1 MRLRLPYEGL
11 RQTISDW
18 SLKAEKVVVYEHP
31 EPNNIHCHLALIGV
45 YDTTETLKNIM
56 RKHGVLLKGAGQ
68 LSFKTS
74 FKGPGKTVIAM
85 TDETLP
91 GYITYMTKGKYEPKY
106 LKGISEEQ
114 CAECRAGWKDYSRSP
129 AETGDR
135 KLLTEFDQFMYKTYP
150 QTENQLTNTD
160 VKNCAKMY
168 ALRKTQGVVNVQFRK
183 MAKMLYDSYSLDHQR
198 ITLNELVLP
207 FEQIPK

>member
-18 SLKAEKVVVYEHP
+18 GLKAEKVVVYEHP
-31 EPNNIHCHLALIGV
+31 EPNNIHCHLALMGV

-74 FKGPGKTVIAM
+74 FKGPGKTVIGM

-114 CAECRAGWKDYSRSP
+114 CAECRAGWKDLSRSP

-135 KLLTEFDQFMYKTYP
+135 KLLTEFDKWMYDTFSRNGVP
-150 QTENQLTNTD
+150 ESELTNVQ
-160 VKNCAKMY
+160 VKNHAKWF
-168 ALRKTQGVVNVQFRK
+168 ALKKTQGVVNVQFRK
-183 MAKMLYDSYSLDHQR
+183 LAKMLYDSYSLDRER
-198 ITLNELVLP
+198 IDITKIVLP
-207 FEQIPK
+207 FE